1 MSIYREEAIDT
12 LISCL
17 RNSELPTAQIAA
29 AETIVSLQ
37 GRFSS
42 TGKPLTRALLLK
54 RAGLDKSYQ
63 TLMRMERLSN
73 IPGDFEETSVSFF
86 EIFVPLWMKI
96 IVTISDNNNIIEFL
110 LYLCKLVFCFI

>member
-17 RNSELPTAQIAA
+17 RNSDFHAAQIAA

-42 TGKPLTRALLLK
+42 SGKSLTRASLLQ
-54 RAGLDKSYQ
+54 RAGLDKSYR
-63 TLMRMERLSN
+63 TLMQVDQLSSAS
-73 IPGDFEETSVSFF
+73 GESEENLVGTFK
-86 EIFVPLWMKI
+86 IFSKYLIFLQSDQCRQPLGSPL
-96 IVTISDNNNIIEFL
+96 IS
-110 LYLCKLVFCFI
+110 